1 MANVMEKN
9 GTLDAFLKKGGVVKR
24 KGMSDYSYDTKY
36 FLFVMEKVDKF
47 LDEKVTYTYMNDR
60 GEEEED
66 EVQKRKPIWKKIGTL
81 KFDTKEQALEQLDI
95 RLKNISNKFKI
106 TKDMF
111 KESVP
116 PQIQKVDPDAQG
128 MIFMKTVG
136 ENGRV
141 LKHRGPQSKN
151 QDSRAEEIVYDKL
164 TYSYF
169 FEYVVYKSNEIAK
182 DSGDDMIKYLK
193 KTYGKQ

>member
-1 MANVMEKN
+1 
-9 GTLDAFLKKGGVVKR
+9 
-24 KGMSDYSYDTKY
+24 MSDYSYDTKY
-36 FLFVMEKVDKF
+36 FLFVAEKVDKF
-47 LDEKVTYTYMNDR
+47 LDEKVTHTYMNDD
-60 GEEEED
+60 GEEEEE

-111 KESVP
+111 RESVP
-116 PQIQKVDPDAQG
+116 PQIQRVDPDAQG
-128 MIFMKTVG
+128 MLLIKTVG

-151 QDSRAEEIVYDKL
+151 QDSRAEEIIYDKL

-182 DSGDDMIKYLK
+182 DNGNDMMDYLK

>member
-1 MANVMEKN
+1 MSDVMKKR
-9 GTLDAFLKKGGVVKR
+9 GTLDDFLKKGGVVKR
-24 KGMSDYSYDTKY
+24 KGMPDYSYDTKY
-36 FLFVMEKVDKF
+36 FLFVVEKVDKF
-47 LDEKVTYTYMNDR
+47 LDEKVTYIDINDK
-60 GEEEED
+60 GEEEE
-66 EVQKRKPIWKKIGTL
+66 EEIQKRKTIWKKIGTL
-81 KFDTKEQALEQLDI
+81 KFDTKEEALEKLDV

-111 KESVP
+111 EESVP

-128 MIFMKTVG
+128 LLFLKTVG

-141 LKHRGPQSKN
+141 LKHPGPQSKN
-151 QDSRAEEIVYDKL
+151 QDSRAEKIVYDKL

-169 FEYVVYKSNEIAK
+169 FEYIVYKSNEIVK
-182 DSGDDMIKYLK
+182 DNGDDMLNYLK